1 MVMLDFDRIRRAAT
15 AMSDEELSEAL
26 ASRREDYV
34 PEALELMSAELERRG
49 MNPREHVPSKEATR
63 VILPWLTVY
72 VALTVIAALGA
83 ILSMASTPLRFL
95 TLFVMGFLVVAA
107 YYLNKRAS
115 WAWWATMLFLAFAAY
130 GAPAMIWP
138 GGGHLLALWGIGNG
152 IYFYRV
158 RQHFTA

>member
-1 MVMLDFDRIRRAAT
+1 
-15 AMSDEELSEAL
+15 MSDEELSEAL

-72 VALTVIAALGA
+72 VSLTGIGAVLAL
-83 ILSMASTPLRFL
+83 LSVAQRGFSLNSVA
-95 TLFVMGFLVVAA
+95 TLGFLIVVS

-115 WAWWATMLFLAFAAY
+115 WAWWATMIMLGISTLGLLGAGSQSLVGALF
-130 GAPAMIWP
+130 G
-138 GGGHLLALWGIGNG
+138 ALWPIGNG